1 MTFCEHCNDSGEVE
15 TKVQHQNRPTEHV
28 MCPECPRCDN
38 EGCGMRIEQGDNP
51 GRFDD
56 GWVCSP
62 ECGIIVLSG
71 GAFIE
76 AAETNDL
83 WEAVNALEQLERA
96 GNPDPQDRLLL
107 ARMCALIA
115 AQVEKKAY
123 RATVRPLKA
132 MSQAAPLKKFLHF
145 PPQGGAA

>member
-1 MTFCEHCNDSGEVE
+1 MLDCDH
-15 TKVQHQNRPTEHV
+15 
-28 MCPECPRCDN
+28 CPRCTTCSAVISQAA
-38 EGCGMRIEQGDNP
+38 GPGKIGDE
-51 GRFDD
+51 
-56 GWVCSP
+56 WVCSP

-71 GAFIE
+71 GAFVE

-96 GNPDPQDRLLL
+96 GTPDPQDRLLL

-115 AQVEKKAY
+115 AQVEKQAY
-123 RATVRPLKA
+123 RATVRPSRA